1 MNVLLRK
8 LFLAVSLVLLANPS
22 AFAGLKSSAV
32 PGGVVII
39 ALGEAEGQWPEAR
52 FNDERIAIVEK
63 EGQWM
68 AVIGIPLSTKP
79 GEKDLIVTYANG
91 NKARH
96 RFSVTGKAYPEQ
108 RITIKD
114 KGKVDLSKKSLD
126 RVYREKRIIDGF
138 KATWNETPYVHL
150 DFVAPVDGPLSS
162 KFGLKRFFNDKP
174 RRPHS
179 GLDFAVPEGTPI
191 KAPADAVVIG
201 TGDFFF
207 NGQAVF
213 LEHGRG
219 LITIYGHMSRI
230 DVEQGQKLKQGD
242 VLGAVGK
249 TGRATG
255 AHLHWT
261 VMLNGAVVD
270 PELFISETR

>member
-8 LFLAVSLVLLANPS
+8 LFLAVSLVFLANPS

-91 NKARH
+91 NTTRH